1 MAGND
6 ISPACCFFFFAFK
19 TSLHIGINTGRCGD
33 MVLIKLIGLFV
44 AIYATAKLGGVAMA
58 WINKL
63 FEDLK
68 PDKD

>member
-1 MAGND
+1 MLG
-6 ISPACCFFFFAFK
+6 
-19 TSLHIGINTGRCGD
+19 GGD